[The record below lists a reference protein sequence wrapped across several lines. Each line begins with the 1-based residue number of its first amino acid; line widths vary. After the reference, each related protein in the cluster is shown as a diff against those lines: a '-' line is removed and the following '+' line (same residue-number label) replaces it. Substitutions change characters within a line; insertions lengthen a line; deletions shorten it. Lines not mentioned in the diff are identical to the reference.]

1 MDIFDGYIDYVSEK
15 RYGTLSID
23 NSSMAMPSNQKQVD
37 MPEAVK
43 PNVIEQAVGAGL
55 QSLKSEYQETPVD
68 ALYGTARGTVE
79 GAAGLP
85 GDIISLVKG
94 IYYAATTEEGKSKLE
109 EFIKGAESATG
120 LPTTEDIA
128 GFLDNFIPKA
138 EAESSQTLGQVIAPS
153 GAVVKGAKKVLSSA
167 KAKK

>member
-1 MDIFDGYIDYVSEK
+1 MDIFDDYIDYASEK

-23 NSSMAMPSNQKQVD
+23 NSKMIMPSNQEQVD
-37 MPEAVK
+37 MPEVVK
-43 PNVIEQAVGAGL
+43 PNVIEQAVGSGL
-55 QSLKSEYQETPVD
+55 QSLKSEYEETPVD

-94 IYYAATTEEGKSKLE
+94 IYYAATTEEGQSKLE

-120 LPTTEDIA
+120 LPTTEDVSD
-128 GFLDNFIPKA
+128 FLNNFMPAPKA
-138 EAESSQTLGQVIAPS
+138 EASQIVGQVIAPS

-167 KAKK
+167 RAKK